1 MAMFSMIFKRHGTE
15 RFQGG
20 EWTSQCVSPP
30 VRPQQGPGP
39 MQQSRARYCTMRFR
53 LLPAG
58 RSRIGLLRNRTTTPT
73 MVELDAIEVLSS
85 GAFCRFRPG
94 GRGEEQASGRVCA
107 DPLHDVGSMDSLV
120 YSLIPNPPCPLPVG
134 RSDSLT

>member
-1 MAMFSMIFKRHGTE
+1 MPERGIFKRHGRE

-30 VRPQQGPGP
+30 VRPQQGPGS

-58 RSRIGLLRNRTTTPT
+58 RSRIGLLRNWTPAHNP
-73 MVELDAIEVLSS
+73 MQRIALADLL
-85 GAFCRFRPG
+85 
-94 GRGEEQASGRVCA
+94 SGRSRSVRTSETVWIKIA
-107 DPLHDVGSMDSLV
+107 TARASR
-120 YSLIPNPPCPLPVG
+120 G
-134 RSDSLT
+134 RKDCLATA